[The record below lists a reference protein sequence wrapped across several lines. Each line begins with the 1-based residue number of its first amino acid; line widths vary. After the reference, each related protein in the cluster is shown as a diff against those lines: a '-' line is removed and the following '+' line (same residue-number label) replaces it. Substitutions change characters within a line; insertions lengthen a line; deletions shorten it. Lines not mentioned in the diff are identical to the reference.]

1 MLMFQQIHNVSLIAK
16 IFHQWRL
23 LSLMSRPKVLR
34 KLSPMAK
41 TQLICCGCETGFIT
55 KEKLTKMMK
64 STGKNPK
71 AEVWEVLID
80 VDVDGNGG
88 IYILKPFSYNEDQ
101 STNLDK

>member
-1 MLMFQQIHNVSLIAK
+1 
-16 IFHQWRL
+16 
-23 LSLMSRPKVLR
+23 
-34 KLSPMAK
+34 MAVAFTDEQTK
-41 TQLICCGCETGFIT
+41 SFTKAFTNGKDSVGFIT